1 MSTTQSH
8 EKLSSAERVPLE
20 IWHEILRFTLSTWLL
35 PGVGDNVIDDILLF
49 SAGCDSNM
57 EYIRVESLRGRL
69 REVCRLWKIIVDG
82 LSIKFTISDFRS
94 VTVPS
99 ESHLSCA
106 KRLEFPASWRCTY
119 KRCQYRFSNGM
130 IRASSKFWG
139 LCPMARD
146 GRFVFNSNIKLE
158 RAQIVLLNL
167 AKRDMVDYL
176 LQAPSL
182 RAFGG
187 KLSLLWGRKELQ
199 THSFLTRLTHLS
211 IYDLSVKE
219 MVIPLR
225 LPRLRFLKLRLDLEG
240 NQRVAETYVPLE
252 RWTLPKLTSLVV
264 DGPVG
269 RIHRDDLL
277 QFFRNHSSTV
287 ENLVLEHQ
295 SLIEWSDSLS
305 IDVHHLRQ
313 YPHLK
318 VFGFSIAALDASSV
332 YRFETDEDEDKPLGV
347 SLLLVDINSL
357 HHRSYD
363 RLALN
368 AQRCLSLCTPPM
380 AVFDKVVMLHSWDQ
394 LIQEWNGEEGD
405 LGNIPFLYGWAFFE
419 KLYQT
424 NIIFQDRNGV
434 KMQEGSGLNFLE
446 RIRRFS

>member
-1 MSTTQSH
+1 MFGVHRGSRRLTLTGPYILQCLRQMSTIQSH

-57 EYIRVESLRGRL
+57 EYIRVESLRSRL
-69 REVCRLWKIIVDG
+69 REVCRLWKVVVDR
-82 LSIKFTISDFRS
+82 LSIEFTISDFRS

-99 ESHLSCA
+99 ESHLSRA
-106 KRLEFPASWRCTY
+106 KRVEFPASWRCTC
-119 KRCQYRFSNGM
+119 KRCQYRFSNGR
-130 IRASSKFWG
+130 IRASSQFWG
-139 LCPMARD
+139 LCPITRD
-146 GRFVFNSNIKLE
+146 GRFVFDSKIKLE

-187 KLSLLWGRKELQ
+187 
-199 THSFLTRLTHLS
+199 RLTHLS

-219 MVIPLR
+219 MVISLR

-240 NQRVAETYVPLE
+240 NQRVPETHVPLE

-269 RIHRDDLL
+269 RIHCDDLL

-295 SLIEWSDSLS
+295 SLIERRDSLS
-305 IDVHHLRQ
+305 IDVHHIRQ

-332 YRFETDEDEDKPLGV
+332 CRFETDREEDKPLGV

-394 LIQEWNGEEGD
+394 LIQEWNDEEGD

-434 KMQEGSGLNFLE
+434 KMQE
-446 RIRRFS
+446 